1 MLFFML
7 ITVFQSV
14 HQQPVHKAP
23 QYGSIEHERH
33 YAVPVLNCSILWQK
47 YIFGGMFSSRHK
59 LLWTNK
65 KKGALE
71 KYQNLCSVTSA
82 VWGEQF
88 VSVMI
93 N

>member
-1 MLFFML
+1 MAALNTSGIM
-7 ITVFQSV
+7 
-14 HQQPVHKAP
+14 
-23 QYGSIEHERH
+23 QYLYLTAQFYDKSISLE
-33 YAVPVLNCSILWQK
+33 ACSRADINYCEL
-47 YIFGGMFSSRHK
+47 M
-59 LLWTNK
+59 K

-88 VSVMI
+88 VSVMA